1 MLFPLR
7 WHRRQQLLDLYSNK
21 PQMKKLYL
29 IRHAKSSWDDPG
41 LSDFE
46 RQLNQRGKR
55 DAPFMA
61 KLLKKE
67 KAKPDLI
74 VSSSAVRALTTAH
87 IFAEVFNYP
96 SDKILSTEDIY
107 ETGLKELEKTVQE
120 IDDDFSSV
128 FLFGHNMAI
137 TSFANHLGN
146 KFISNMP
153 TCSIVGIKFDLT
165 SWEKIERGTGKIF
178 LFEYPKKYLE

>member
-1 MLFPLR
+1 
-7 WHRRQQLLDLYSNK
+7 
-21 PQMKKLYL
+21 MKKLYL

-46 RQLNQRGKR
+46 RQLNHRGKR

-67 KAKPDLI
+67 KAKPDLL
-74 VSSSAVRALTTAH
+74 VSSNAMRAFTTAQ

-96 SDKILSTEDIY
+96 VDKVILSEAIY
-107 ETGLKELEKTVQE
+107 EAGLKELEKVVQE
-120 IDDDFSSV
+120 IDNEFSSV

-137 TSFANHLGN
+137 TSYANHLGN
-146 KFISNMP
+146 KYIPNMP

-165 SWEKIERGTGKIF
+165 SWKEVERGAGKIF
-178 LFEYPKKYLE
+178 LFEYPKKHFE

>member
-1 MLFPLR
+1 
-7 WHRRQQLLDLYSNK
+7 
-21 PQMKKLYL
+21 MKKLYL

-67 KAKPDLI
+67 KAKPELFI
-74 VSSSAVRALTTAH
+74 SSSAVRALTTAQV
-87 IFAEVFNYP
+87 FAETFDYP
-96 SDKILSTEDIY
+96 VEKIFSTEDIY
-107 ETGLKELEKTVQE
+107 ETGLKELETVVQN
-120 IDDDFSSV
+120 IDDGFSSV

-153 TCSIVGIKFDLT
+153 TCSIVGIKFNST
-165 SWEKIERGTGKIF
+165 SWKEIERGTGETF
-178 LFEYPKKYLE
+178 LFEYPKKYF